1 MKIEKPPK
9 NMRGLRLVGEE
20 ESGLASDIYGPLKV
34 GLTTTHRTQ
43 QVQLSELLNSLESR
57 VATLES
63 RYCEVLDTFLS
74 VTERLVRLGAF
85 TNAGITI
92 EKESENE

>member
-9 NMRGLRLVGEE
+9 NMRGLRLVGGE
-20 ESGLASDIYGPLKV
+20 ESGDVSINFGPV
-34 GLTTTHRTQ
+34 RAGLTTTHRTQ
-43 QVQLSELLNSLESR
+43 QAQLEELLSSLESR

>member
-20 ESGLASDIYGPLKV
+20 SSGDVSINFGPV
-34 GLTTTHRTQ
+34 RAGLTTTHRTQ
-43 QVQLSELLNSLESR
+43 QAQLEELLSSLESR

-92 EKESENE
+92 EKENEIE

>member
-20 ESGLASDIYGPLKV
+20 ENGLASDIYGPLRV
-34 GLTTTHRTQ
+34 GLTTTQRTQ
-43 QVQLSELLNSLESR
+43 NQQLEELLSSLESR

-85 TNAGITI
+85 TNAGIII
-92 EKESENE
+92 EKKEEIK